1 MLLSVAM
8 RRPSRGFLG
17 GGGIFLVG
25 HEAKRFVAK
34 EKLVDVSGSYESYS
48 REYSYGSYCTSVN
61 RISILLFLSANGRC
75 SEDTFLRVSPTV
87 VAATASTSSPGADCP
102 SSI

>member
-48 REYSYGSYCTSVN
+48 REYSYGSYEGVSWIFN
-61 RISILLFLSANGRC
+61 FASFIANGRC